1 MSEKTNRDSDKF
13 MLRLPDGLRDRVKV
27 VAEAN
32 RHSMNAEIIDA
43 IERHIDMEEYRLN
56 DQPEV
61 SPELKAYMLSEMQ
74 DATDPFATKAD
85 IDKLYEIIKVLA
97 DKID

>member
-74 DATDPFATKAD
+74 DATNPFATKAD
-85 IDKLYEIIKVLA
+85 VDKLYGIIKVLV